1 MQIDS
6 SIDIRSTPKDV
17 FGWLEAPEK
26 AMAWM
31 SSVSSTEILLDTPER
46 VGTTFREVLEEDGHT
61 LEMRGAITGF
71 QPDKSIS
78 FHLESSVNA
87 LDVEYSVMQ
96 IPEGVRVLE
105 CAKVQWK
112 FPLNIYSIFFGQKM
126 RRGILAQLQTEFA
139 RLKEICESGNC

>member
-6 SIDIRSTPKDV
+6 SIDIRSTPKEV
-17 FGWLEAPEK
+17 FRWLEAPEK

-31 SSVSSTEILLDTPER
+31 TSVSRTEILLDTPER
-46 VGTTFREVLEEDGHT
+46 VGTVFREVLEENGHM
-61 LEMRGAITGF
+61 LEMRGVITGY

-87 LDVEYSVMQ
+87 LDVQYSVVE

-105 CAKVQWK
+105 CAKVRWK
-112 FPLNIYSIFFGQKM
+112 FPLNVYGIFFEQKM

-139 RLKEICESGNC
+139 RLKEICESRD